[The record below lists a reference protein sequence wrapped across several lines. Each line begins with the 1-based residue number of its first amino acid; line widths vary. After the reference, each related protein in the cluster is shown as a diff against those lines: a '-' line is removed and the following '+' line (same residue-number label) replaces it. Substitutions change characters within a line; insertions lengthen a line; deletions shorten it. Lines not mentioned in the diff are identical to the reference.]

1 MNFFDDIDA
10 YGDATA
16 AITEDSEHISYGR
29 VVEAADRIKQQLGG
43 RCLVFI
49 VCRNSIEAVVGYLG
63 CLRARAVPV
72 LLGENIDREFLDSL
86 LERYRPA
93 YIWLPG
99 WRAGEVESCSRSHEY
114 GDYVLLK
121 TSYVID
127 YALHDDLAMLL
138 TTSGSTGSPKL
149 VRLSYDNINSNTNS
163 IAEYLDIAGTDR
175 PITTLP
181 MAYTF
186 GLSILNSHLLKGCAI
201 ILTDKTLMDKGFWE
215 LLKVH
220 NATTFGGVPYTFE
233 ILRKL
238 RFFSMKLP
246 SLKVITQAGGKLGR
260 ELSEEFAIGCEEN
273 GIRFIVM
280 YGQAEASPRM
290 SYLPGEDAV
299 AKAGSIG
306 NAIPG
311 GELWLEDDDGGIVR
325 DNDAVGELVY
335 RGENVC
341 IGYAMSRNDLGKGDE
356 NKGILKTGDLAK
368 RDADGYYY
376 IVGRQRRFLKLFG
389 NRINLDEVEQILKS
403 AGYDCACTG
412 EDDKMTIFVTNKERH
427 QEIRKYIAERTRI
440 NAAGFKIEYI
450 ESIPRND
457 AGKAL
462 YRVLDRK

>member
-16 AITEDSEHISYGR
+16 VITEDSEYISYGS
-29 VVEAADRIKQQLGG
+29 VVQAADRFRQQLGG

-49 VCRNSIEAVVGYLG
+49 VCRNSIEAIIGYLG
-63 CLRARAVPV
+63 CLRARAVPI
-72 LLGENIDREFLDSL
+72 LIGENINREFLESL
-86 LERYRPA
+86 LEQYRPEF
-93 YIWLPG
+93 IWLPE
-99 WRAGEVESCSRSHEY
+99 WRAGQVDNGSGVHEY

-121 TSYVID
+121 TSYDID

-149 VRLSYDNINSNTNS
+149 VRLSYDNINSNTHS
-163 IAEYLDIAGTDR
+163 IAEYLKIAGIDR

-181 MAYTF
+181 MAYSF

-215 LLKVH
+215 LLKAYK
-220 NATTFGGVPYTFE
+220 ATTFSGVPYTFE
-233 ILRKL
+233 MLKKL
-238 RFFSMKLP
+238 RFLSMTLP

-260 ELSEEFAIGCEEN
+260 ELSEEFATGCREK
-273 GIRFIVM
+273 GISFIVM

-290 SYLPGEDAV
+290 TFLPDEHAV

-306 NAIPG
+306 KAIPG
-311 GELWLEDDDGGIVR
+311 GELWLEDDDGCTIE
-325 DNDAVGELVY
+325 DSDTVGELVY
-335 RGENVC
+335 RGANVF
-341 IGYAMSRNDLGKGDE
+341 IGYAMNRMDLGKGDE
-356 NKGILKTGDLAK
+356 NNGILKTGDLAK
-368 RDADGYYY
+368 RDADGCYY

-389 NRINLDEVEQILKS
+389 NRVNLDEVEQILKS

-412 EDDKMTIFVTNKERH
+412 VDDKMTIFVTDEEHH
-427 QEIRKYIAERTRI
+427 QDIRNYIAERTKI
-440 NAAGFKIEYI
+440 NAVGFTIKCVET
-450 ESIPRND
+450 IPRND

-462 YRVLDRK
+462 YHVLDRI